1 MPTTYQK
8 IVSNPSDVSTSMLAE
23 DLKPNRIDAA
33 KKTAEE
39 FIAARDNDRI
49 GLVVFAGESFTQCP
63 VTIDH
68 DILINLIDDI
78 HSGMIEDGTAIGM
91 GLATSVSRLQNSDA
105 KSKVIILLTDGVN
118 NKGFVAPLTAAEIAE
133 EFGIKVYTIG
143 VGTKGKA
150 PYPVQTRFGTRYQNV
165 DVEIDEAMLRD
176 IAEATNGKYFRATDN
191 KGLKEI
197 YEQIDKLEKTEIDV
211 SSFTRYSEEFKPFLI
226 AALLLFG
233 LELLLRYTVFRTFP

>member
-1 MPTTYQK
+1 M
-8 IVSNPSDVSTSMLAE
+8 
-23 DLKPNRIDAA
+23 
-33 KKTAEE
+33 
-39 FIAARDNDRI
+39 
-49 GLVVFAGESFTQCP
+49 
-63 VTIDH
+63 
-68 DILINLIDDI
+68 
-78 HSGMIEDGTAIGM
+78 
-91 GLATSVSRLQNSDA
+91 
-105 KSKVIILLTDGVN
+105 
-118 NKGFVAPLTAAEIAE
+118 
-133 EFGIKVYTIG
+133 
-143 VGTKGKA
+143 GTKGKA